1 MTIKFHVSNDILVSY
16 SAGTLDEASSLLV
29 ATHLALCPHC
39 RARNRSAD
47 SLGGYLLDS
56 LEEVPVSSAMKD
68 AVLTRVRSEPSVGV
82 NEVESACRTSRD
94 AIIPDPLRSY
104 LGGDLEELHWRRLAP
119 RVQQIAVPTAD
130 GRSKARLLRFQSG
143 LTVPSHGHNGRELTL
158 VLAGSLCD
166 RDSILYRGDIAE
178 TDERTEHQ
186 PFAGPDEDCICLA
199 VTDAPLRFKSRMA
212 RLLQPFLGI

>member
-1 MTIKFHVSNDILVSY
+1 MTIRFHVSNDILVSY

-29 ATHLALCPHC
+29 ATHLALCPIC

-56 LEEVPVSSAMKD
+56 LEEAPVSSTMKD
-68 AVLTRVRSEPSVGV
+68 AILTRVRSEPAVV
-82 NEVESACRTSRD
+82 VRETESPSRVTRD

-104 LGGDLEELHWRRLAP
+104 VGGDLDELHWRRLAP
-119 RVQQIAVPTAD
+119 RVQQIPVQTAD

-158 VLAGSLCD
+158 VLTGSLCD

-186 PFAGPDEDCICLA
+186 PFAGPEEDCICLA
-199 VTDAPLRFKSRMA
+199 VTDAPLRFKSKMA
-212 RLLQPFLGI
+212 RLLQPFFGI